1 MNLTFNYF
9 WINSYTYTP
18 FLVYIGTYTFF
29 QKYPTRILTKEG
41 LKFRCM
47 EVYKCMR
54 GGMVARTHRGERHT
68 RSRKEG
74 EGGERRPNTARA
86 FFFFS
91 GFVVEG

>member
-1 MNLTFNYF
+1 M
-9 WINSYTYTP
+9 
-18 FLVYIGTYTFF
+18 
-29 QKYPTRILTKEG
+29 
-41 LKFRCM
+41 KFRCM

-68 RSRKEG
+68 RSRKER
-74 EGGERRPNTARA
+74 EEGERRPNTARA